1 MIVSGLSIARER
13 VVRRFMAAT
22 NAIFGPRVKGERNM
36 VRANPVAETS
46 SAIVLH
52 KELGIAF

>member
-1 MIVSGLSIARER
+1 MIVSSLSMARER
-13 VVRRFMAAT
+13 VVRSFMIST
-22 NAIFGPRVKGERNM
+22 NAISRPRVKGERNM
-36 VRANPVAETS
+36 VRANPVAATS